1 MELSEAAELIDGMAK
16 SIREKPSQFHFEIE
30 ISGTKATAIGGGV
43 GLSVQARGGG
53 PGSTTIGYQSTLSG
67 ASIEIAQ
74 KAANDAIRQ
83 EMSALVDVLG
93 NLVAEL
99 RSASPNKK
107 RITVILDSLKQSW
120 IPNLITSVVANII
133 TKTALG

>member
-1 MELSEAAELIDGMAK
+1 MELLEAAELIDGMAK

-99 RSASPNKK
+99 RSASPDKK
-107 RITVILDSLKQSW
+107 RITAILDSLKQSW

>member
-99 RSASPNKK
+99 RSASPDKK
-107 RITVILDSLKQSW
+107 THYGHLGFAQAKLD
-120 IPNLITSVVANII
+120 T
-133 TKTALG
+133 

>member
-1 MELSEAAELIDGMAK
+1 MELPEAAELIDGMAK

-99 RSASPNKK
+99 RSASPDKK
-107 RITVILDSLKQSW
+107 RITAILDSLKQSW

>member
-16 SIREKPSQFHFEIE
+16 SIRQKPGQFHFEIE

-43 GLSVQARGGG
+43 GLSVQAHGGG
-53 PGSTTIGYQSTLSG
+53 PSSTTIGYQSTLSG

-93 NLVAEL
+93 NLVTEL
-99 RSASPNKK
+99 RSASPDKK
-107 RITVILDSLKQSW
+107 RITAILDSLKQSW
-120 IPNLITSVVANII
+120 IPNLITSIVANII